1 MLIVRTTYSQKNV
14 IGFHYVIMFIKI
26 IYLLLLFHI
35 NLIVPV
41 LAYIDT
47 QMLFT
52 SSGMNVDQKSMMKLQ
67 GTSVTIT
74 SESDVDLWTHIS

>member
-1 MLIVRTTYSQKNV
+1 MRTAYMQKNV
-14 IGFHYVIMFIKI
+14 IVFHYVIMFIKI
-26 IYLLLLFHI
+26 IYLLLSFHI

-52 SSGMNVDQKSMMKLQ
+52 FSGMNVDQKSMMKLQ

-74 SESDVDLWTHIS
+74 SESDVDLLTNIS